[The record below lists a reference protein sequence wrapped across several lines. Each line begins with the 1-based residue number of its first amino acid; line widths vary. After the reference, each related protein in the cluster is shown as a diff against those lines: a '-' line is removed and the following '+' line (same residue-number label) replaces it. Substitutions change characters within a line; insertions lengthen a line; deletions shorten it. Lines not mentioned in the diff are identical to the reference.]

1 MPLDVAFVQPERKFI
16 NVPAKM
22 LRTRVMVDADQPAL
36 QDRENALDAV
46 GRYVV
51 ADEFGSAVVDGFMI
65 EEQTSEATV
74 SRELVGVQR
83 RAGLD
88 VPMDCAMNGG
98 LVGAFD
104 RHRNRP
110 AAALAHAKD
119 RRLADRA
126 APRLQLLVLV
136 FVGLDAADIGFV
148 DLDDAGELLVI
159 RAAGFAQPLQQKP
172 CRFLGD
178 PDFLG
183 ELYRRDAL
191 PRRDEQVRRV
201 NPLVQRD
208 MPAVIERAR
217 PHREIFQA
225 LVAAVVAALAC
236 PDPIASAANRTARAI
251 RPETAFQPYPSCFLI
266 GDQLKKLE
274 GRNGA
279 AAHVLGSRFLPLL

>member
-1 MPLDVAFVQPERKFI
+1 MVTPAPVPARMPSGSGTTHQWRRSAGFRPALVSLIRSFLWFSSRSSPLGGPPSLLAGFSVSVGKRAPHRRWRRAPLGFSEPWARSLDQRLVGEPLPDNAVNETVEPLERMPLDVAFVQPERKFI

-22 LRTRVMVDADQPAL
+22 LWTRVMVDADQPAL

-110 AAALAHAKD
+110 AAALAHPTNP
-119 RRLADRA
+119 RLADRA

-148 DLDDAGELLVI
+148 ALADAG
-159 RAAGFAQPLQQKP
+159 
-172 CRFLGD
+172 
-178 PDFLG
+178 
-183 ELYRRDAL
+183 
-191 PRRDEQVRRV
+191 
-201 NPLVQRD
+201 
-208 MPAVIERAR
+208 
-217 PHREIFQA
+217 
-225 LVAAVVAALAC
+225 
-236 PDPIASAANRTARAI
+236 
-251 RPETAFQPYPSCFLI
+251 
-266 GDQLKKLE
+266 
-274 GRNGA
+274 
-279 AAHVLGSRFLPLL
+279 